1 MKLTKLN
8 YVFLS
13 FVLMVSACNKEDT
26 EIPTIADTE
35 PKPTAAFD
43 FDLLDENDPFTFK
56 FTNQSSDF
64 KESRWSFADD
74 STSSEV
80 SPVHTFLQTGTYLV
94 KLIVLNGEDYWAQR
108 EETITIAPANLIQ
121 VHTERAGAGQLRLIY
136 HTDMQIEKAEWLD
149 GYSVDAPVLGSEES
163 LLLDF
168 ETGTFK
174 EVKLRLTTPKG
185 SNAHLDLFV
194 AEMGL
199 IKDVTNVDNTFSIS
213 HENGSGPDGNEG
225 SKKLIDNN
233 VTTKAFIGDVGTAL
247 NWTFTYEEPQLING
261 YSMTSGNDA
270 PERDPK
276 KWKVE
281 GSIDGEYWEII
292 DERDDQAWDERR
304 LSRTFIIDNTTAYN
318 YYRFS
323 ILELTNSSHF
333 QMSEIRLLEIPRN

>member
-1 MKLTKLN
+1 
-8 YVFLS
+8 
-13 FVLMVSACNKEDT
+13 
-26 EIPTIADTE
+26 
-35 PKPTAAFD
+35 
-43 FDLLDENDPFTFK
+43 
-56 FTNQSSDF
+56 
-64 KESRWSFADD
+64 
-74 STSSEV
+74 
-80 SPVHTFLQTGTYLV
+80 
-94 KLIVLNGEDYWAQR
+94 LNGEDYWAQR

-185 SNAHLDLFV
+185 SNAYLDLFV